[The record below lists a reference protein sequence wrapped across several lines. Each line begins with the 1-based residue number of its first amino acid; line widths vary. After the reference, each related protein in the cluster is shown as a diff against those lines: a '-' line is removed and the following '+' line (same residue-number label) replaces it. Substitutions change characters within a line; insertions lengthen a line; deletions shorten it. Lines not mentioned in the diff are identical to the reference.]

1 MIGWIRLKI
10 YSWQLKKKLRA
21 AKTPEEIRAVADWA
35 AEKCNIPSPTMME
48 KYYEANG
55 AASHQGSLKDL
66 QEITK
71 RAGSLQEIN
80 SEFDNI
86 N

>member
-35 AEKCNIPSPTMME
+35 AEKCNIPSPTTI
-48 KYYEANG
+48 EANS
-55 AASHQGSLKDL
+55 AAPQSSLKDL

-71 RAGSLQEIN
+71 RAESCPNEK
-80 SEFDNI
+80 EK
-86 N
+86 